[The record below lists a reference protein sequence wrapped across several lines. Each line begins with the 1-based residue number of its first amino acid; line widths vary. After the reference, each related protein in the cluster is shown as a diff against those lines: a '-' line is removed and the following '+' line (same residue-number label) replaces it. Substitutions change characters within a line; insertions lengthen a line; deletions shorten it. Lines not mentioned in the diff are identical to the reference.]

1 MRLWLVLALAALCA
15 PLAGAAT
22 VRSVTAPAPVLALAQ
37 DGRLIAYAAGRSA
50 RDCNRVYVWNLS
62 TRGVSKLGRR
72 THCVETSTGNAI
84 GSLAIAGKRVLWLH
98 YAGGNRRTYTIW
110 TATTTRP
117 LPRLLA
123 SREVDV
129 DDPAPLVV
137 GDGDDS
143 RLGSILP
150 YASGRDVIA
159 LRADGARRFSWRAP
173 ARVVALSAL
182 DGELAVAT
190 ENGDVT
196 VLDAS
201 GRVVS
206 TQSFGA
212 GVRAVKLTG
221 NGILAQVGST
231 LELRRGGEIRKL
243 ALPRGARLTDA
254 LADRALFVVG
264 QQARDVRFAG
274 GAQRLIALGSHVE
287 AELGTVAVARGRTVT
302 ARPLP

>member
-1 MRLWLVLALAALCA
+1 MRPWLVLALAALCV
-15 PLAGAAT
+15 PVAGAAS

-50 RDCNRVYVWNLS
+50 HDCNRVYVWNLS
-62 TRGVSKLGRR
+62 SRGVSKLGRS

-98 YAGGNRRTYTIW
+98 FAGGNRRNYTIW

-143 RLGSILP
+143 PLGSILP

-159 LRADGARRFSWRAP
+159 LRADGARGFSWRAP

-190 ENGDVT
+190 DGGTVT
-196 VLDAS
+196 VLDAA
-201 GRVVS
+201 GRVES
-206 TQSFGA
+206 TLRFVA

-221 NGILAQVGST
+221 NGVLAQVGNV
-231 LELRRGGEIRKL
+231 LELRRGAETLRF

-254 LADRALFVVG
+254 LADRALYVVG
-264 QQARDVRFAG
+264 QQARQLRFAG
-274 GAQRLIALGSHVE
+274 GAQQLVAVGSHVE
-287 AELGTVAVARGRTVT
+287 AELGTAAVASGRTVS